1 MVTQLFLVQS
11 FEVRILVGQLK
22 LKLNNMSKIIKEQ
35 EHTDYSVRTVFT
47 KDLGMFKAEGTI
59 HSCVSWDG
67 KGTCE
72 NDITEVETVF
82 ILNGKRCN
90 FLGFRELYE
99 KLYGI
104 NTFSKFCG
112 DLSIE
117 FQEEYFKQSP
127 YKDK

>member
-1 MVTQLFLVQS
+1 
-11 FEVRILVGQLK
+11 
-22 LKLNNMSKIIKEQ
+22 MSKIKKEQ
-35 EHTDYSVRTVFT
+35 EIVDYSVRTVFT
-47 KDLGMFKAEGTI
+47 KDFGFFEAEGTI
-59 HSCVSWDG
+59 YSCVSYDG
-67 KGTCE
+67 NGTCE
-72 NDITEVETVF
+72 NDITEVTTVF
-82 ILNGKRCN
+82 ILDGKRCQ
-90 FLGFRELYE
+90 FSGFRELYE

>member
-1 MVTQLFLVQS
+1 
-11 FEVRILVGQLK
+11 
-22 LKLNNMSKIIKEQ
+22 MSKIIKLQ

-47 KDLGMFKAEGTI
+47 KDFGFFEAEGTI
-59 HSCVSWDG
+59 YSCVSYDG

-72 NDITEVETVF
+72 NDITEVTTVF
-82 ILNGKRCN
+82 ILDGKRCQ
-90 FLGFRELYE
+90 FSGFKELYE
-99 KLYGI
+99 KLFGVNSFRTF
-104 NTFSKFCG
+104 NT

>member
-1 MVTQLFLVQS
+1 
-11 FEVRILVGQLK
+11 
-22 LKLNNMSKIIKEQ
+22 MSKIKKEQ
-35 EHTDYSVRTVFT
+35 EIVDYSVRTVFT
-47 KDLGMFKAEGTI
+47 KDLGMFKAEGTVW
-59 HSCVSWDG
+59 SCVSYDS

-82 ILNGKRCN
+82 ILNGKRCQ
-90 FLGFRELYE
+90 FLGFKELYE
-99 KLYGI
+99 KLFGVNSFKTF
-104 NTFSKFCG
+104 NT